1 MEYSSYAPILFLE
14 PVHWFLIS
22 RYGKKQNSEV
32 DSVLLMLQVQRT
44 TLTEND

>member
-1 MEYSSYAPILFLE
+1 MEYSSFAPILFLE
-14 PVHWFLIS
+14 PVYWFLVSI
-22 RYGKKQNSEV
+22 YVKKQNSEV